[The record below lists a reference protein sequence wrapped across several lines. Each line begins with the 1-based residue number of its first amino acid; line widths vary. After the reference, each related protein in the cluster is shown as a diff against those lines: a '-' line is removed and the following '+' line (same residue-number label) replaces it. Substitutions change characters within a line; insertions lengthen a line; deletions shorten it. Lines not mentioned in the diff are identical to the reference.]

1 MARKVSK
8 ERSNGKPRICSG
20 CGLENDPKATECKS
34 CHKSR
39 FEPEWVLAKV
49 PVNRQTSVQA
59 TLSSSEFG
67 EQEQRVT
74 LSKWWPG
81 GRATF
86 HISRP
91 GHWEQIKT
99 AIDEKLAPFIGWET
113 AEQLIESISEATN
126 EGEKSDGVNR
136 LVAGH
141 PQLLKEIVTHIDPAK
156 LSAAD
161 FESLTETLG
170 QISDVV
176 TNANAGFR
184 EAFLSVISKL
194 PSQHQRALEDLDLLL
209 KGWNLN
215 VVTNVANQVKVR
227 LETISL
233 FEERVNDPRTLE
245 ITGDNSI
252 HRILERSMWLVDE
265 RFWLLHSNTTLRVA
279 IGDALLKQDKERYGD
294 KRPDFVCGT
303 VGDRLVILELKRPSH
318 ELTIDD
324 LNQLETYIAVAEKYF
339 KFSTFSAY
347 LVGKCASQDVLL
359 RLKYRSD
366 RFKVLYYANLLDDT
380 RKRYSEFLNALES
393 PDLVAAKRVSQKRPS
408 RAKKK

>member
-1 MARKVSK
+1 M
-8 ERSNGKPRICSG
+8 
-20 CGLENDPKATECKS
+20 
-34 CHKSR
+34 
-39 FEPEWVLAKV
+39 

-59 TLSSSEFG
+59 TLSSQKFG
-67 EQEQRVT
+67 DQEKRIT

-81 GRATF
+81 GRTTF

-91 GHWEQIKT
+91 GHWEQIKS

-113 AEQLIESISEATN
+113 AEKLIGSIKKATN
-126 EGEKSDGVNR
+126 EQEKSDGVNR

-141 PQLLKEIVTHIDPAK
+141 PQILKEIVTHIDPAK

-184 EAFLSVISKL
+184 EAFLSVVSKL

-209 KGWNLN
+209 RGWNLN
-215 VVTNVANQVKVR
+215 TVTNVANQVRAR
-227 LETISL
+227 LETIEL

-245 ITGDNSI
+245 LAGENSI

-265 RFWLLHSNTTLRVA
+265 RFWLLHSNKTLRVS
-279 IGDALLKQDKERYGD
+279 IGDDLTKRDKEKYGNR
-294 KRPDFVCGT
+294 RPDFVCGT
-303 VGDRLVILELKRPSH
+303 VGERLVILELKRPSH

-324 LNQLETYIAVAEKYF
+324 LNQLETYVAIAEKYF

-347 LVGKCASQDVLL
+347 LVGKSAGQDVLQ
-359 RLKYRSD
+359 RLKYRTE
-366 RFKVLYYANLLDDT
+366 RFKVLYYANLLDET
-380 RKRYSEFLNALES
+380 KKRYSEFLNTLEA
-393 PDLVAAKRVSQKRPS
+393 PDGMRRTPGSHKRRPKP
-408 RAKKK
+408 KKK

>member
-1 MARKVSK
+1 MARNSQKKKQPSSRVCSSCGIANVETAIKCSK
-8 ERSNGKPRICSG
+8 
-20 CGLENDPKATECKS
+20 CG
-34 CHKSR
+34 KSR
-39 FEPEWVLAKV
+39 FEPEWVLAKA
-49 PVNRQTSVQA
+49 PISRQASVQV
-59 TLSSSEFG
+59 TLSSRKFG
-67 EQEQRVT
+67 DQKKRIT

-86 HISRP
+86 HIAHP
-91 GHWEQIKT
+91 WHWEQIKS
-99 AIDEKLAPFIGWET
+99 AIDEELAPFIGWET
-113 AEQLIESISEATN
+113 AERLIESIGAAAN
-126 EGEKSDGVNR
+126 EHEKSHAVNR
-136 LVAGH
+136 LVTDH
-141 PQLLKEIVTHIDPAK
+141 PQILKEIVTHIDPTK
-156 LSAAD
+156 LSASD

-194 PSQHQRALEDLDLLL
+194 PSQHQRAIEDLDLLL

-215 VVTNVANQVKVR
+215 VVTNVANQVRTR

-233 FEERVNDPRTLE
+233 FEDRVNDPRTLE
-245 ITGDNSI
+245 LTGENSI

-265 RFWLLHSNTTLRVA
+265 KYWLLHSNRTLRCS
-279 IGDALLKQDKERYGD
+279 IGDALTKRDKKKYGN

-324 LNQLETYIAVAEKYF
+324 LNQLETYVAVAEKYF

-347 LVGKCASQDVLL
+347 LVGKTADQEVSQ
-359 RLKYRSD
+359 RLKYRSGN
-366 RFKVLYYANLLDDT
+366 FKVLFYANLLGDT
-380 RKRYSEFLNALES
+380 RQRYSEFLKALES
-393 PDLVAAKRVSQKRPS
+393 QDGTVSNRAGLRRTTS
-408 RAKKK
+408 RSKKK